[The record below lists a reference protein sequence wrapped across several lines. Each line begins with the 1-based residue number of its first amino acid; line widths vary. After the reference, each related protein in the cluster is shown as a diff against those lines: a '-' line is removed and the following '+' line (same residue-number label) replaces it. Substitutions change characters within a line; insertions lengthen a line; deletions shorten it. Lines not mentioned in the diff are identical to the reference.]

1 MTTLT
6 EYYLTNSYK
15 EIPKGSFEKKQLK
28 QNKKIT
34 NYMTK
39 WQLSYFNKKYK

>member
-1 MTTLT
+1 MTTLI

-28 QNKKIT
+28 QNKRIT

-39 WQLSYFNKKYK
+39 WQLAYKSRMYK